1 MSDCDLEFLQL
12 LIVVCDGEI
21 NPGAQSVLTVIGPE
35 CLMEDVRIM
44 RPPLRLSA
52 FSDLTSLALL

>member
-52 FSDLTSLALL
+52 FSDLTS